1 MRWPS
6 RDEVDAAVR
15 RWVRE
20 AMANDSTIQ
29 AVGYF
34 GSYARGEA
42 GVGSDLDLIVIVQA
56 SDRPFHQRSLGWQF
70 NEIPVPVE
78 SVVYTQ
84 AEWQQMAAN
93 PSRFYQTLMQEAVW
107 IYSEVELDA

>member
-6 RDEVDAAVR
+6 REEVDAAVR
-15 RWVRE
+15 QWAQE
-20 AMANDSTIQ
+20 AMVNDSTIQ

-34 GSYARGEA
+34 GSYARGDA
-42 GVGSDLDLIVIVQA
+42 GVGSDLDLIVILQA
-56 SDRPFHQRSLGWQF
+56 SDRPFHQRSLAWQF
-70 NEIPVPVE
+70 SEIPVPVE

-84 AEWQQMAAN
+84 SEWQQMVAN

-107 IYSEVELDA
+107 VAER